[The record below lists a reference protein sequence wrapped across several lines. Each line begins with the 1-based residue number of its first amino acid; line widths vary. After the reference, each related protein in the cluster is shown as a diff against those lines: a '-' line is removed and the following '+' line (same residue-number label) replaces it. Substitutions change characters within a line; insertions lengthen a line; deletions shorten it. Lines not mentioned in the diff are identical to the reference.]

1 MCEVYLNPG
10 GAAADIPAAALLL
23 LAAADQ
29 LTAAADLAAAEQDAS
44 VLHLAA
50 RALRR
55 IAQEAIKT
63 K

>member
-23 LAAADQ
+23 LAAA
-29 LTAAADLAAAEQDAS
+29 EQDAAA
-44 VLHLAA
+44 LHLAA

-55 IAQEAIKT
+55 IAQDAIKT